1 MGGHKQHTRMNP
13 TQQSI
18 INGVVVE
25 DYEWTIYYHKL
36 LKASKLL
43 KQPETVCVDLPCVV
57 CANNLAIAKLLLEKY
72 NTNMLPPIPPVLQ
85 PLVMP
90 LSPEAQEFVPEPE
103 PEPEPMTNLRHAPPD
118 LLRLLR
124 YQPAPRPEPEVISD
138 DDIDFDTNIDHT
150 PTLSIPLRFIFTQPS
165 EPFVEPV
172 GVEETKGDD
181 ASSVCSSDSQDNDSV
196 CSQLTDETPV
206 KIVNKWEAKSVVK
219 IINDRWKKS
228 KKYYIAHVKNG
239 GSGGAK
245 TDKPTEIVWGWKAT
259 RTSTDPIIGA
269 VRIVKK
275 NLHSVNIRYR
285 HQHDGQT
292 EKRCVRVRNTK
303 DGFGDYIPVGKGNR
317 IYMRQ
322 REGGG
327 GLEDE

>member
-1 MGGHKQHTRMNP
+1 MNP
-13 TQQSI
+13 NQQTI

-25 DYEWTIYYHKL
+25 DYEWIIYYQKL
-36 LKASKLL
+36 AKASKLL
-43 KQPETVCVDLPCVV
+43 KQPETACVDLPCVV
-57 CANNLAIAKLLLEKY
+57 CANNEVIAKLLLEKY
-72 NTNMLPPIPPVLQ
+72 NTNILAPMPSVLQ

-90 LSPEAQEFVPEPE
+90 LPPVELSPEAVEFV
-103 PEPEPMTNLRHAPPD
+103 
-118 LLRLLR
+118 
-124 YQPAPRPEPEVISD
+124 PEPEVISD
-138 DDIDFDTNIDHT
+138 DDIDFDSNIDHT

-181 ASSVCSSDSQDNDSV
+181 ESSVCSEIPDSQDNDSV
-196 CSQLTDETPV
+196 CSELTEETPV
-206 KIVNKWEAKSVVK
+206 KIVNKWEAKTVVK

-228 KKYYIAHVKNG
+228 KKYYIAHLINAA
-239 GSGGAK
+239 SGAGK
-245 TDKPTEIVWGWKAT
+245 SDKPVEVVWGWKAT
-259 RTSTDPIIGA
+259 RASTDPIIGA

-275 NLHSVNIRYR
+275 NRNSVNIRYR

-292 EKRCVRVRNTK
+292 EKRCVRVRNSK
-303 DGFGDYIPVGKGNR
+303 DGFGDYICVGKGNR

>member
-1 MGGHKQHTRMNP
+1 MNP
-13 TQQSI
+13 NQQTI
-18 INGVVVE
+18 INGVVVQ

-36 LKASKLL
+36 LKASKQL
-43 KQPETVCVDLPCVV
+43 KQPETASEDLPCVV

-90 LSPEAQEFVPEPE
+90 SPPVELSPEAQEFV
-103 PEPEPMTNLRHAPPD
+103 
-118 LLRLLR
+118 
-124 YQPAPRPEPEVISD
+124 PEPEVISD
-138 DDIDFDTNIDHT
+138 DDIDFDADIDRAPSLADISVSH
-150 PTLSIPLRFIFTQPS
+150 IFAHQ
-165 EPFVEPV
+165 EPV

-181 ASSVCSSDSQDNDSV
+181 AESVCSDI
-196 CSQLTDETPV
+196 TDETPV
-206 KIVNKWEAKSVVK
+206 KIVNKWEDKGDVK

-239 GSGGAK
+239 SSGGAK
-245 TDKPTEIVWGWKAT
+245 TDKPVEIVWGWKAT
-259 RTSTDPIIGA
+259 RSSTDPIIGA

-285 HQHDGQT
+285 HQHDGKT
-292 EKRCVRVRNTK
+292 EKRCVRARNNK

-327 GLEDE
+327 GLEAE

>member
-1 MGGHKQHTRMNP
+1 MGYNGGHKQHTRMNP

-36 LKASKLL
+36 LKASKQF
-43 KQPETVCVDLPCVV
+43 KQPETASEDLPCVV

-103 PEPEPMTNLRHAPPD
+103 PEL
-118 LLRLLR
+118 
-124 YQPAPRPEPEVISD
+124 ISD
-138 DDIDFDTNIDHT
+138 DDIDFDADIDRAPSLADISVSH
-150 PTLSIPLRFIFTQPS
+150 IFAHQ
-165 EPFVEPV
+165 EPV

-181 ASSVCSSDSQDNDSV
+181 ASSDNQDSESV
-196 CSQLTDETPV
+196 CSDITDETPV
-206 KIVNKWEAKSVVK
+206 KIVNKWEDKGDVK

-239 GSGGAK
+239 SSGGAK
-245 TDKPTEIVWGWKAT
+245 TDKPTELVWGWKAT
-259 RTSTDPIIGA
+259 RASTDPIIGA
-269 VRIVKK
+269 VKIVKK
-275 NLHSVNIRYR
+275 NLHSVNIQYR
-285 HQHDGQT
+285 HQHDGKT
-292 EKRCVRVRNTK
+292 EKRCVRARNNK

-327 GLEDE
+327 GLEAE

>member
-1 MGGHKQHTRMNP
+1 MNP
-13 TQQSI
+13 NQQTI

-25 DYEWTIYYHKL
+25 DYEWTIYYQKL
-36 LKASKLL
+36 AKASKQL
-43 KQPETVCVDLPCVV
+43 KQPETASEDLPCVV

-90 LSPEAQEFVPEPE
+90 LPPVELSPEAVEFV
-103 PEPEPMTNLRHAPPD
+103 
-118 LLRLLR
+118 
-124 YQPAPRPEPEVISD
+124 PEPEVISD

-206 KIVNKWEAKSVVK
+206 KIVNKWESKSVVK

-285 HQHDGQT
+285 HQHDGKT

>member
-1 MGGHKQHTRMNP
+1 MNP
-13 TQQSI
+13 NQQTI

-36 LKASKLL
+36 LKASKQF
-43 KQPETVCVDLPCVV
+43 KQPETASEELPCVV

-72 NTNMLPPIPPVLQ
+72 NTNMLPPMPPVLQ

-90 LSPEAQEFVPEPE
+90 SPPVELSPEAQEFVPEPE
-103 PEPEPMTNLRHAPPD
+103 PE
-118 LLRLLR
+118 
-124 YQPAPRPEPEVISD
+124 VISD
-138 DDIDFDTNIDHT
+138 DDIDFDADIDRAPSLADISVSH
-150 PTLSIPLRFIFTQPS
+150 IFAHQ
-165 EPFVEPV
+165 EPV

-181 ASSVCSSDSQDNDSV
+181 AESVCSDIS
-196 CSQLTDETPV
+196 DETPV
-206 KIVNKWEAKSVVK
+206 KIVNKWESASVVK

-239 GSGGAK
+239 SSGGAK
-245 TDKPTEIVWGWKAT
+245 TDKPAEIVWGWKAT
-259 RTSTDPIIGA
+259 RASTDPIIGA

-275 NLHSVNIRYR
+275 NLHSVNIRFR

-303 DGFGDYIPVGKGNR
+303 DGFGDYIPIGKGNR

-327 GLEDE
+327 GLEAE

>member
-1 MGGHKQHTRMNP
+1 MNP
-13 TQQSI
+13 NQQTI
-18 INGVVVE
+18 INGVTVE

-36 LKASKLL
+36 LKASKQF
-43 KQPETVCVDLPCVV
+43 KQPETASEDLPCVV

-72 NTNMLPPIPPVLQ
+72 NTNMLPPMPPVLQ

-103 PEPEPMTNLRHAPPD
+103 
-118 LLRLLR
+118 
-124 YQPAPRPEPEVISD
+124 VISD
-138 DDIDFDTNIDHT
+138 DDIDFDADIDRAPSLADISVSH
-150 PTLSIPLRFIFTQPS
+150 IFAHQ
-165 EPFVEPV
+165 EPV

-181 ASSVCSSDSQDNDSV
+181 ASSDNQDNDSV
-196 CSQLTDETPV
+196 CSELTDETPV
-206 KIVNKWEAKSVVK
+206 KIVNKWEDKGDVK

-239 GSGGAK
+239 SSGGAK

-259 RTSTDPIIGA
+259 RASTDPIIGA
-269 VRIVKK
+269 VKIVKK
-275 NLHSVNIRYR
+275 NLHSVNIQYR
-285 HQHDGQT
+285 HQHDGKT
-292 EKRCVRVRNTK
+292 EKRCVRARNNK

-327 GLEDE
+327 GLEAE

>member
-1 MGGHKQHTRMNP
+1 MNP
-13 TQQSI
+13 NQQTI

-36 LKASKLL
+36 LKASKQF
-43 KQPETVCVDLPCVV
+43 KQPETASEDLPCVV

-118 LLRLLR
+118 LLRMLR
-124 YQPAPRPEPEVISD
+124 YQPAPRPEPELISD
-138 DDIDFDTNIDHT
+138 DDIDFDADIDRAPSLADISVSH
-150 PTLSIPLRFIFTQPS
+150 IFAHQ
-165 EPFVEPV
+165 EPV

-181 ASSVCSSDSQDNDSV
+181 TSSDNQDSESVCSDI
-196 CSQLTDETPV
+196 TDETPV
-206 KIVNKWEAKSVVK
+206 KIINKWEDKGDVK

-239 GSGGAK
+239 SSGGAK

-259 RTSTDPIIGA
+259 RSSTDPIIGA

-327 GLEDE
+327 GLEAE

>member
-1 MGGHKQHTRMNP
+1 MNP
-13 TQQSI
+13 NQQTI
-18 INGVVVE
+18 INGVVVQ
-25 DYEWTIYYHKL
+25 DYEWTIYYQKL
-36 LKASKLL
+36 AKASKQF
-43 KQPETVCVDLPCVV
+43 KQPETASEDLPCVV

-90 LSPEAQEFVPEPE
+90 LPPVELSPEAVEFVPE
-103 PEPEPMTNLRHAPPD
+103 
-118 LLRLLR
+118 
-124 YQPAPRPEPEVISD
+124 PEPEVISD
-138 DDIDFDTNIDHT
+138 DDIDFDSNIDHT

-196 CSQLTDETPV
+196 CSELTEETPV
-206 KIVNKWEAKSVVK
+206 KIVNKWEAKTVVK

-285 HQHDGQT
+285 HQHDGKT

>member
-1 MGGHKQHTRMNP
+1 MNP
-13 TQQSI
+13 NQQTI

-43 KQPETVCVDLPCVV
+43 KQPETASQELPCVV

-90 LSPEAQEFVPEPE
+90 SPPVELSPEAQEFVPEPE
-103 PEPEPMTNLRHAPPD
+103 PEPMTNLRHAPPH

-138 DDIDFDTNIDHT
+138 DDIDFDADIDRAPSLADISVSH
-150 PTLSIPLRFIFTQPS
+150 IFAHQ
-165 EPFVEPV
+165 EPV

-245 TDKPTEIVWGWKAT
+245 TDKPTEVVWGWKAT
-259 RTSTDPIIGA
+259 RSSTDPIIGA

-275 NLHSVNIRYR
+275 NRNSVNIRYR

-327 GLEDE
+327 GLEAK

>member
-1 MGGHKQHTRMNP
+1 MNP

-36 LKASKLL
+36 LKASKQF
-43 KQPETVCVDLPCVV
+43 KQPETASEELPCVV

-103 PEPEPMTNLRHAPPD
+103 PE
-118 LLRLLR
+118 
-124 YQPAPRPEPEVISD
+124 VISD
-138 DDIDFDTNIDHT
+138 DDIDFDADIDRAPSLADISVSH
-150 PTLSIPLRFIFTQPS
+150 IFAHQ
-165 EPFVEPV
+165 EPV

-196 CSQLTDETPV
+196 CSELTDETPV
-206 KIVNKWEAKSVVK
+206 KIVNKWESKSVVK

-245 TDKPTEIVWGWKAT
+245 TDKPTEVVWGWKAT
-259 RTSTDPIIGA
+259 RSSTDPIIGA

-275 NLHSVNIRYR
+275 NRNSVNIRYR

-327 GLEDE
+327 GLEAK

>member
-1 MGGHKQHTRMNP
+1 MNP
-13 TQQSI
+13 NQQTI

-36 LKASKLL
+36 LKASKQL
-43 KQPETVCVDLPCVV
+43 KQPETASEELPCAV
-57 CANNLAIAKLLLEKY
+57 CANNQVIAKLLLEKY
-72 NTNMLPPIPPVLQ
+72 NTDMLAPMPPVLQ

-90 LSPEAQEFVPEPE
+90 SPPTELSPEAVEWVPEPE
-103 PEPEPMTNLRHAPPD
+103 PE
-118 LLRLLR
+118 
-124 YQPAPRPEPEVISD
+124 PEPEVISD
-138 DDIDFDTNIDHT
+138 DDIDFDADIDRAPSLADISVSH
-150 PTLSIPLRFIFTQPS
+150 IFAHQ
-165 EPFVEPV
+165 EPV

-181 ASSVCSSDSQDNDSV
+181 AESVCSDI
-196 CSQLTDETPV
+196 TDETPV
-206 KIVNKWEAKSVVK
+206 KIVNKWEDKGDVK

-245 TDKPTEIVWGWKAT
+245 TDKPTEVVWGWKAT
-259 RTSTDPIIGA
+259 RSSTDPIIGA

-275 NLHSVNIRYR
+275 NRNSVNIRYR

-327 GLEDE
+327 GLEAK

>member
-1 MGGHKQHTRMNP
+1 MNP
-13 TQQSI
+13 NQQTI

-36 LKASKLL
+36 LKASKQL
-43 KQPETVCVDLPCVV
+43 KQPETAGEDLPCVV

-90 LSPEAQEFVPEPE
+90 SPPVELSPEAQEFV
-103 PEPEPMTNLRHAPPD
+103 
-118 LLRLLR
+118 
-124 YQPAPRPEPEVISD
+124 PEPEVISD
-138 DDIDFDTNIDHT
+138 DDIDFDADIDRAPSLADISVSH
-150 PTLSIPLRFIFTQPS
+150 IFAHQ

-181 ASSVCSSDSQDNDSV
+181 AESVCSDIS
-196 CSQLTDETPV
+196 DETPV
-206 KIVNKWEAKSVVK
+206 KIVNKWESASVVK

-239 GSGGAK
+239 SSGGAK
-245 TDKPTEIVWGWKAT
+245 TDKPAEIVWGWKAT
-259 RTSTDPIIGA
+259 RASTDPIIGA

-275 NLHSVNIRYR
+275 NLHSVNIRFR

-303 DGFGDYIPVGKGNR
+303 DGFGDYIPIGKGNR

-327 GLEDE
+327 GLEAE

>member
-1 MGGHKQHTRMNP
+1 MNP

-36 LKASKLL
+36 LKASKQF
-43 KQPETVCVDLPCVV
+43 KQPETASEELPCVV

-103 PEPEPMTNLRHAPPD
+103 PE
-118 LLRLLR
+118 
-124 YQPAPRPEPEVISD
+124 VISD
-138 DDIDFDTNIDHT
+138 DDIDFDADIDRAPSLADISVSH
-150 PTLSIPLRFIFTQPS
+150 IFAHQ
-165 EPFVEPV
+165 EPV

-196 CSQLTDETPV
+196 CSELTDETPV
-206 KIVNKWEAKSVVK
+206 KIVNKWESKSVVK

-245 TDKPTEIVWGWKAT
+245 TDKPTEVVWGWKAT
-259 RTSTDPIIGA
+259 RSSTDPIIGA

-275 NLHSVNIRYR
+275 NRNSVNIRYR

-303 DGFGDYIPVGKGNR
+303 DGFGDYICVGKGNR

>member
-1 MGGHKQHTRMNP
+1 MSP
-13 TQQSI
+13 TQQTI
-18 INGVVVE
+18 INGVTVE

-36 LKASKLL
+36 LKASKQL
-43 KQPETVCVDLPCVV
+43 KQPETASEDLPCVV

-90 LSPEAQEFVPEPE
+90 SPPVELSPEAQEFV
-103 PEPEPMTNLRHAPPD
+103 
-118 LLRLLR
+118 
-124 YQPAPRPEPEVISD
+124 PEPEVISD
-138 DDIDFDTNIDHT
+138 DDIDFDADIDRAPSLADISVSH
-150 PTLSIPLRFIFTQPS
+150 IFAHQ
-165 EPFVEPV
+165 EPV

-196 CSQLTDETPV
+196 CSELTDETPV
-206 KIVNKWEAKSVVK
+206 KIVNKWESKSVVK

-245 TDKPTEIVWGWKAT
+245 TDKPTEVVWGWKAT
-259 RTSTDPIIGA
+259 RSSTDPIIGA

-327 GLEDE
+327 GLEAK

>member
-1 MGGHKQHTRMNP
+1 MNP

-36 LKASKLL
+36 LKASKQF
-43 KQPETVCVDLPCVV
+43 KQPETASEDLPCVV

-103 PEPEPMTNLRHAPPD
+103 PE
-118 LLRLLR
+118 
-124 YQPAPRPEPEVISD
+124 VISD
-138 DDIDFDTNIDHT
+138 DDIDFDADIDRAPSLADISVSH
-150 PTLSIPLRFIFTQPS
+150 IFAHQ
-165 EPFVEPV
+165 EPV

-181 ASSVCSSDSQDNDSV
+181 ASSDNQDNDSV
-196 CSQLTDETPV
+196 CSDITDETPV

-239 GSGGAK
+239 SSGGAK

-259 RTSTDPIIGA
+259 RSSTDPIIGA

-275 NLHSVNIRYR
+275 NLHSVNIQYR
-285 HQHDGQT
+285 HQHDGKT

-327 GLEDE
+327 GLEAE

>member
-36 LKASKLL
+36 LKASKQF
-43 KQPETVCVDLPCVV
+43 KQPETASEDLPCVV

-103 PEPEPMTNLRHAPPD
+103 PEL
-118 LLRLLR
+118 
-124 YQPAPRPEPEVISD
+124 ISD
-138 DDIDFDTNIDHT
+138 DDIDFDADIDRAPSLADISVSH
-150 PTLSIPLRFIFTQPS
+150 IFAHQ
-165 EPFVEPV
+165 EPV

-181 ASSVCSSDSQDNDSV
+181 ASSDNQDNDSV
-196 CSQLTDETPV
+196 CSDITDETPV

-239 GSGGAK
+239 SSGGAK

-259 RTSTDPIIGA
+259 RSSTDPIIGA

-275 NLHSVNIRYR
+275 NLHSVNIQYR
-285 HQHDGQT
+285 HQHDGKT

-327 GLEDE
+327 GLEAE

>member
-1 MGGHKQHTRMNP
+1 MNP
-13 TQQSI
+13 NQQTI

-36 LKASKLL
+36 LKASKQL
-43 KQPETVCVDLPCVV
+43 KQPETASEDLPCVV

-90 LSPEAQEFVPEPE
+90 SPPVELSPEAQEFV
-103 PEPEPMTNLRHAPPD
+103 
-118 LLRLLR
+118 
-124 YQPAPRPEPEVISD
+124 PEPEVISD
-138 DDIDFDTNIDHT
+138 DDIDFDADIDRAPSLADISVSH
-150 PTLSIPLRFIFTQPS
+150 IFAHQ
-165 EPFVEPV
+165 EPV

-181 ASSVCSSDSQDNDSV
+181 ESSAPSTENEDAESVCSDITDDPPIIIKDN
-196 CSQLTDETPV
+196 
-206 KIVNKWEAKSVVK
+206 WEARTIVK
-219 IINDRWKKS
+219 AINNRWKKS
-228 KKYYIAHVKNG
+228 KRYVVCHLKNNAN
-239 GSGGAK
+239 GAGYS
-245 TDKPTEIVWGWKAT
+245 DKPVEFIWAWKA
-259 RTSTDPIIGA
+259 SKANTDPIIGP

-275 NLHSVNIRYR
+275 NNNSVNIRYR

-303 DGFGDYIPVGKGNR
+303 DGFGDYIPIGKGNR

-327 GLEDE
+327 GLEAE

>member
-1 MGGHKQHTRMNP
+1 MNP
-13 TQQSI
+13 NQQTI
-18 INGVVVE
+18 INGVTVE

-36 LKASKLL
+36 LKASKQL
-43 KQPETVCVDLPCVV
+43 KQPETASEELPCVV

-72 NTNMLPPIPPVLQ
+72 NTNMLPPMPPVLQ

-90 LSPEAQEFVPEPE
+90 SPPTELSPEAQEFVPEPE
-103 PEPEPMTNLRHAPPD
+103 PE
-118 LLRLLR
+118 
-124 YQPAPRPEPEVISD
+124 VISD
-138 DDIDFDTNIDHT
+138 DDIDFDADIDRAPSLADISVSH
-150 PTLSIPLRFIFTQPS
+150 IFAHQ
-165 EPFVEPV
+165 EPV

-181 ASSVCSSDSQDNDSV
+181 AESVCSDI
-196 CSQLTDETPV
+196 TDDTPV
-206 KIVNKWEAKSVVK
+206 KIVNKWEDKGDVK

-239 GSGGAK
+239 SSGGAK
-245 TDKPTEIVWGWKAT
+245 TDKPAEIVWGWKAT
-259 RTSTDPIIGA
+259 RASTDPIIGA

-275 NLHSVNIRYR
+275 NLHSVNIRFR

-303 DGFGDYIPVGKGNR
+303 DGFGDYIPIGKGNR

-327 GLEDE
+327 GLEAE

>member
-1 MGGHKQHTRMNP
+1 MNP
-13 TQQSI
+13 NQQTI

-36 LKASKLL
+36 LKASKQF
-43 KQPETVCVDLPCVV
+43 KQPETASEELPCVV

-138 DDIDFDTNIDHT
+138 DDIDFDAVIDRAPSLADISVSH
-150 PTLSIPLRFIFTQPS
+150 IFAHQ
-165 EPFVEPV
+165 EPV

-181 ASSVCSSDSQDNDSV
+181 ASSDNQDNDSV
-196 CSQLTDETPV
+196 CSDITDETPV

-239 GSGGAK
+239 SSGGAK

-259 RTSTDPIIGA
+259 RSSTDPIIGA

-275 NLHSVNIRYR
+275 NLHSVNIQYR
-285 HQHDGQT
+285 HQHDGKT

-327 GLEDE
+327 GLEAE